1 MTNAAEQL
9 SFGFTDPPPGL
20 PAHVEPMRARPVGE
34 PFDSPDYVFETRW
47 NGIRAL
53 ASLAGGRLS
62 LRSRRLGVFTNR
74 FPELAVL
81 RQAAAEQPL
90 LLDGEIVI
98 VDERGRAN
106 IDAAQ
111 WRLRLLDQEMIE
123 AEATRHPA
131 CFLVSDILFRGQRWL
146 IGEPL
151 QRRKKILAETV
162 HQSEC
167 VYLAEVFESEGRALF
182 QAAVESD
189 LEGIIAKPK
198 DSVYTPGS
206 FGGWLTVGRDRAEL
220 VIGGYSMQIAGGS
233 RTIELLLGG
242 YDAAGQ
248 LMFVM
253 SVQPPSDDTQRNE
266 LFAVLNALQIDQ
278 PPFAENPPFIACW
291 TQPELVVTVSFSRR
305 QGQDEMRFPV
315 LERVRV
321 DVSPDDCLLPVD
333 APSSERQPRK
343 PPRPQLTMLTT
354 LPLPLDAAARQPP
367 DRPPL
372 RLLDGA

>member
-1 MTNAAEQL
+1 M
-9 SFGFTDPPPGL
+9 
-20 PAHVEPMRARPVGE
+20 
-34 PFDSPDYVFETRW
+34 
-47 NGIRAL
+47 
-53 ASLAGGRLS
+53 
-62 LRSRRLGVFTNR
+62 
-74 FPELAVL
+74 
-81 RQAAAEQPL
+81 
-90 LLDGEIVI
+90 
-98 VDERGRAN
+98 
-106 IDAAQ
+106 
-111 WRLRLLDQEMIE
+111 
-123 AEATRHPA
+123 
-131 CFLVSDILFRGQRWL
+131 
-146 IGEPL
+146 
-151 QRRKKILAETV
+151 
-162 HQSEC
+162 
-167 VYLAEVFESEGRALF
+167 
-182 QAAVESD
+182 ESD